1 MSLHQVPLQGTLKPD
16 MATPHATSTRVR
28 GRRLLLMRLGWTLLA
43 VINLV
48 VFFVSIPVYSAQLFV
63 LCTDPR
69 QGCATGQL
77 TPGNVLALHHLG
89 ISLGSYATY
98 TLAISIFA
106 SSIFLIVGLV
116 LFWRRSDDWMVVF
129 ASTVLLIF
137 AGIHDV
143 RANAISLPG
152 APVLNTL
159 LILIGTLILGVG
171 GFCGLGLLFSLFPT
185 GRPVPHWAWTLVLLW
200 LVQIVPWA
208 LPPDSPYQ
216 ILNWPPLLFA
226 GEQLL
231 LWGTSLSVQLYRY
244 TLVSDHVQR
253 QQSKWLIFG
262 FALALLLDI
271 PYLGLPGLFPA
282 LAAASSPYRL
292 LNATAI
298 ELFHVSVPLAIGFA
312 ILRYRL
318 WDIDLII
325 NRALVYGALTVSV
338 IGMYVLVV
346 VGLGTLIQVQG
357 NVLLSLLATGVIAV
371 LFQPLRLRL
380 QRAVNRLMYGERD
393 DPYAVLARLGSR
405 LEATLV
411 PQKVLPAIVETVA
424 QALKLPYVAIA
435 LLPEQESFN
444 GTGTTAR
451 TAGTEVP
458 DIVASYGEPPPDP
471 VRMPLVYQAE
481 TIGYLLLAV
490 RAGDTFGKAD
500 QHLLADL
507 ARQAGV
513 AVYAVRLTT
522 HLQHLT
528 TSLQQARERLVTTR
542 EEERRRLRRDLHD
555 GLGPTLASL
564 TFKVDAARNL
574 LTQDRLRTE
583 TLLAEVRQQA
593 QEAISDIRRLVY
605 NLRPPALDEFGL
617 LSALREQAALYQHQ
631 GLDIDLDMP
640 SSLPLLPA
648 AVEVA
653 VYRIV
658 QEALTNVARHAQAQR
673 CLLRL
678 SLASEALH
686 LDISDDGQGIPPGH
700 RIGVGLHAMH
710 ERASEL
716 GGSCAVTRG
725 SSGGTLIQ
733 VSLPITAAREAL
745 PAPVQPTVP
754 QQQESILAPDVSLVR
769 QEE

>member
-1 MSLHQVPLQGTLKPD
+1 MSLHQAPLQGTFKPD
-16 MATPHATSTRVR
+16 MAIPHATSTRVW
-28 GRRLLLMRLGWTLLA
+28 GRRLLLMRLGWTILA
-43 VINLV
+43 VINLGL
-48 VFFVSIPVYSAQLFV
+48 FFVSIPVYYAQLFV
-63 LCTDPR
+63 LCRDPR

-77 TPGNVLALHHLG
+77 TPGNVLALHQLG

-116 LFWRRSDDWMVVF
+116 LFWRRSDDWMAVF
-129 ASTVLLIF
+129 ASIVLLIF

-143 RANAISLPG
+143 RASAISLPG
-152 APVLNTL
+152 APVLDTL

-171 GFCGLGLLFSLFPT
+171 GYCGLGLLFSLFPT
-185 GRPVPHWAWTLVLLW
+185 GRPVPGFAWTLVLLW
-200 LVQIVPWA
+200 LIQIVPWA

-231 LWGTSLSVQLYRY
+231 LWGTSMSVQLYRY

-262 FALALLLDI
+262 FALSLLLDI

-282 LAAASSPYRL
+282 LAAASSPYL
-292 LNATAI
+292 LFNVTAF

-312 ILRYRL
+312 ILHYRL

-325 NRALVYGALTVSV
+325 NRTLVYGTLTLSV
-338 IGMYVLVV
+338 IGLYVLVV
-346 VGLGTLIQVQG
+346 VGLGTLIQVRG
-357 NVLLSLLATGVIAV
+357 NVLLSLLATGLIAV

-411 PQKVLPAIVETVA
+411 PEKVLPTIVETVA

-444 GTGTTAR
+444 GTGTAAR
-451 TAGTEVP
+451 TAGAQEV
-458 DIVASYGEPPPDP
+458 DIVASCGTPMPGP
-471 VRMPLVYQAE
+471 VRVPLVYQAE
-481 TIGYLLLAV
+481 TIGYLLLAA

-500 QHLLADL
+500 SRLLTDL

-522 HLQHLT
+522 HLQQLT
-528 TSLQQARERLVTTR
+528 ESLQQARERLVTTR

-555 GLGPTLASL
+555 GLGPALASL

-574 LTQDRLRTE
+574 LVQDSARTE

-617 LSALREQAALYQHQ
+617 LSALREQAAHYQHQ
-631 GLDIDLDMP
+631 GLKVAFAAP
-640 SSLPLLPA
+640 EALPPLPA

-653 VYRIV
+653 TYRIA
-658 QEALTNVARHAQAQR
+658 QEALTNIARHARAQH
-673 CLLRL
+673 CLLQ
-678 SLASEALH
+678 LALDTEALH
-686 LDISDDGQGIPPGH
+686 LDISDDGQGIPTGH
-700 RIGVGLHAMH
+700 GIGVGLHAMH

-716 GGSCAVTRG
+716 GGSCTIARG
-725 SSGGTLIQ
+725 SSGGTTVRVTLPLGATRDSAIASAQ
-733 VSLPITAAREAL
+733 DAAPQDHASAPADEVSVTKPGT
-745 PAPVQPTVP
+745 
-754 QQQESILAPDVSLVR
+754 
-769 QEE
+769 